1 MPCRT
6 NEPEA
11 IFECRQC
18 GDCCR
23 GYGGTFVSKRDIDA
37 IASFLGTDPESFVAN
52 FCRLSGK
59 RPLLTQKE
67 DGYCI
72 FWDRICTIHPVKPQM
87 CRRWPFIE
95 SVLKDVANWRIMASM
110 CPGMR
115 AEAPGSRV
123 KECVRKALRDEE
135 IDSGKRRYQEAT
147 GFPCPKTVSSGEL
160 PSLCMPRGLS
170 HRIKRGR

>member
-1 MPCRT
+1 MPSRT
-6 NEPEA
+6 NEPGA

-37 IASFLGTDPESFVAN
+37 IASFLGTDPKSFVAN
-52 FCRLSGK
+52 YCRLSGK

-95 SVLKDVANWRIMASM
+95 SVLRDVANWRIMASM
-110 CPGMR
+110 CPGMM

-123 KECVRKALRDEE
+123 EECVRKAFRDEST
-135 IDSGKRRYQEAT
+135 DSIKRRHQEAT
-147 GFPCPKTVSSGEL
+147 GSPYPKTVSSGEP
-160 PSLCMPRGLS
+160 PSPCTRSGHS
-170 HRIKRGR
+170 HRIKRG

>member
-1 MPCRT
+1 MPSRT
-6 NEPEA
+6 NEPGA

-37 IASFLGTDPESFVAN
+37 IASFLGTDPKSFVAN
-52 FCRLSGK
+52 YCRLSGK

-110 CPGMR
+110 CPGMM

-123 KECVRKALRDEE
+123 EECVRKAFRDEST
-135 IDSGKRRYQEAT
+135 DSIKRRHQEAT
-147 GFPCPKTVSSGEL
+147 GSPYPNTVSSGEP
-160 PSLCMPRGLS
+160 PSPCTRSGHS
-170 HRIKRGR
+170 HRIKRG

>member
-1 MPCRT
+1 MPSRA
-6 NEPEA
+6 NEPET

-23 GYGGTFVSKRDIDA
+23 GYGGTFVSKRDIDT
-37 IASFLGTDPESFVAN
+37 IASFLGTDPESFVEN

-95 SVLKDVANWRIMASM
+95 SVLRDAANWRIMASM
-110 CPGMR
+110 CPGMW
-115 AEAPGSRV
+115 AEAPGNRV
-123 KECVRKALRDEE
+123 KECVRKALRNEA
-135 IDSGKRRYQEAT
+135 IDT
-147 GFPCPKTVSSGEL
+147 C
-160 PSLCMPRGLS
+160 
-170 HRIKRGR
+170 I

>member
-1 MPCRT
+1 MPSRT
-6 NEPEA
+6 NEPGA

-37 IASFLGTDPESFVAN
+37 IASFLGTDPKSFVAN
-52 FCRLSGK
+52 YCRLSGK

-95 SVLKDVANWRIMASM
+95 SVLRDVANWRIMASM
-110 CPGMR
+110 CPGMM

-123 KECVRKALRDEE
+123 EECVRKAFRDEST
-135 IDSGKRRYQEAT
+135 DSIKRRHQEAT
-147 GFPCPKTVSSGEL
+147 GSPYPKTVSSGEP
-160 PSLCMPRGLS
+160 PSPCTRSGHS

>member
-1 MPCRT
+1 MPSKK
-6 NEPEA
+6 NEFEA

-37 IASFLGTDPESFVAN
+37 IASFLCKDPKYVVATY
-52 FCRLSGK
+52 CRLSGK
-59 RPLLTQKE
+59 KLLLSQKE

-95 SVLKDVANWRIMASM
+95 SVLRDIANWRIMASM
-110 CPGMR
+110 CPGIW

-123 KECVRKALRDEE
+123 KEQVRQALLDEST
-135 IDSGKRRYQEAT
+135 DRGKQGDQKPAGSPT
-147 GFPCPKTVSSGEL
+147 L
-160 PSLCMPRGLS
+160 
-170 HRIKRGR
+170 